1 MGAARQPLLAG
12 GPRFLDCG
20 CAAGHTFGSSSLGG
34 SEICART
41 IALCAIE
48 RVLAISALAEEDIR
62 LHLQL
67 RLDRFVPPPAGR
79 PRRRNEQPTTINE
92 ANPPRNEA
100 AFPPRAFR
108 RTG

>member
-1 MGAARQPLLAG
+1 MGAACQPLLVG

-20 CAAGHTFGSSSLGG
+20 CAAGHAFGPSSREG

-48 RVLAISALAEEDIR
+48 RVLAISAMAEEDIS

-67 RLDRFVPPPAGR
+67 RLDRIVPPLAGR
-79 PRRRNEQPTTINE
+79 PRRNERTTATNDG
-92 ANPPRNEA
+92 ALPRSTVA
-100 AFPPRAFR
+100 SGPATFR